1 MKLNPLIVGLMLSF
15 SASYALADVT
25 LKVPENIDLLS
36 VNMQKPK
43 TEGGLFGDKTV
54 TLKDGIN
61 QIVFRYIPTFDVG
74 DDVKKVHSD
83 AIIAKF
89 ESQNEELSF
98 QLPNYRTMKE
108 ANEKI
113 SGLEWQLI
121 RQDGQSI
128 TVVED
133 KLLNPGVQWGRNYSQ
148 EATEYNQN
156 GGIAA
161 IGYLNVVVANN
172 AQLAATKPQTIAT
185 DVSAAGNAEVS
196 NNLVQLQLWY
206 SKASK
211 EERKAFKK
219 WMVDQE

>member
-1 MKLNPLIVGLMLSF
+1 MKSNPLIVALMVSF
-15 SASYALADVT
+15 SASSAVADVI

-54 TLKDGIN
+54 TLKDGMN
-61 QIVFRYIPTFDVG
+61 QIVFRYIPTFDDG
-74 DDVKKVHSD
+74 DNVKKVYSD
-83 AIIAKF
+83 TIIAKF
-89 ESQNEELSF
+89 DSQNETLRF
-98 QLPNYRTMKE
+98 QVPTYRTIKE

-113 SGLEWQLI
+113 SNLEWQLLK
-121 RQDGQSI
+121 QDGLSI
-128 TVVED
+128 VKVED
-133 KLLNPGVQWGRNYSQ
+133 KLLNPGVQWGRNYNQ

-156 GGIAA
+156 GGVAA
-161 IGYLNVVVANN
+161 IGYLKVVVPNDV
-172 AQLAATKPQTIAT
+172 QLAATKPQTIVNE
-185 DVSAAGNAEVS
+185 VSAAENAEAS

>member
-1 MKLNPLIVGLMLSF
+1 MKLNSLIVGLMLSL
-15 SASYALADVT
+15 SAGYALADVT

-54 TLKDGIN
+54 TLKDGMN

-89 ESQNEELSF
+89 ESQNETLRF
-98 QLPNYRTMKE
+98 QVPTYKNMKE

-113 SGLEWQLI
+113 PNFEWQLI
-121 RQDGQSI
+121 NENGQNV

-161 IGYLNVVVANN
+161 VGYLKVVVAND

-185 DVSAAGNAEVS
+185 EVSAAENAEVS